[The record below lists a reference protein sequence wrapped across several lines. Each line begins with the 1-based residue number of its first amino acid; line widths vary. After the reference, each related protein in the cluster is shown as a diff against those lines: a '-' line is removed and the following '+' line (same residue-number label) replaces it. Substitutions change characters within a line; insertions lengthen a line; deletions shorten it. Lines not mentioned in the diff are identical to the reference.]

1 MRGEPTSDGIDT
13 YINSFPDEVQEIL
26 RKIRHMVREAAPDAE
41 EAIKYQIPTF
51 VLGENLVHFAAF
63 EKHIGL
69 YPTPSAIEKFKNELS
84 GFKSAKGSVQFPLG
98 SPIPYVLIK
107 RIVKFRVDECRVKL
121 SSKPTKVDSHPPKL

>member
-1 MRGEPTSDGIDT
+1 MRGEQTSDGIDT
-13 YINSFPDEVQEIL
+13 YINSFPEEVQEIL

-69 YPTPSAIEKFKNELS
+69 YPTPSAIERFKEELS
-84 GFKSAKGSVQFPLG
+84 GFKSAKGSVQFPLD

-107 RIVKFRVDECRVKL
+107 RIVKFRSMK
-121 SSKPTKVDSHPPKL
+121 KAW